1 VEDIY
6 HGKVVEASFQKQT
19 ACKKCHGTG
28 AESPKSLNVCSKCG
42 GNGFSIVEGMNYF
55 GQKFVN
61 ENTCQACQG
70 WGKQISK
77 PCPVC
82 GGKKIVTRI

>member
-1 VEDIY
+1 
-6 HGKVVEASFQKQT
+6 
-19 ACKKCHGTG
+19 
-28 AESPKSLNVCSKCG
+28 
-42 GNGFSIVEGMNYF
+42 MNYF

-82 GGKKIVTRI
+82 GGKKIVTKM